1 MELNNESKTLF
12 IPLLGKAIMSKDNLF
27 LHDPKAEEI
36 ISKIDYDFNLL
47 KQSKWLS
54 MYMSVRALIIDELC
68 NKYIKE
74 HPNAT
79 IIHLGC
85 GLDSRCLRVNQ
96 NFDTWYDIDYEN
108 VINIRKKFYEEDSK
122 HKMIGSSVLDYKWL
136 EKIKTNDNIMVV
148 AEGLTMYLSEEEIKE
163 LVAQINNK
171 LGMVDTL
178 STEMGTKQDKL
189 TFDAK
194 PTVNSSNPVTSGGV
208 YTALEGKQP
217 VGDYALSSEIPNVP
231 DWAKA
236 ETKPVYT
243 AKEVGAAEIEHTHDN
258 YALKTDI
265 LSLDTTLSVE
275 GKAADAK
282 AVGDTLNNKLDNNFG
297 TENVG
302 KLLYVSTDGT
312 IKSLSLGEGLEIVD
326 GVLKLTGSVTPDTE
340 TKITVSTD
348 DSGNLT
354 ILADGTEVE
363 PTIDENGDLTYS
375 GLGIVLDTN
384 GNMTLKEE
392 TFH

>member
-12 IPLLGKAIMSKDNLF
+12 IPLLGKAIMSKNNLF

-36 ISKIDYDFNLL
+36 ISKIDYDFNSL

-68 NKYIKE
+68 NKYIEE

-108 VINIRKKFYEEDSK
+108 VIDIRKKFYEEDSK

-171 LGMVDTL
+171 LGDVHL
-178 STEMGTKQDKL
+178 L
-189 TFDAK
+189 FDAYSK
-194 PTVNSSNPVTSGGV
+194 KGVKSSKIKNPVN
-208 YTALEGKQP
+208 QM
-217 VGDYALSSEIPNVP
+217 N
-231 DWAKA
+231 A
-236 ETKPVYT
+236 EVKY
-243 AKEVGAAEIEHTHDN
+243 GIDN
-258 YALKTDI
+258 PEDFLQ
-265 LSLDTTLSVE
+265 
-275 GKAADAK
+275 
-282 AVGDTLNNKLDNNFG
+282 LNNNLEYVATHLIRKEDDNLHGLTKLIFNNLYC
-297 TENVG
+297 G
-302 KLLYVSTDGT
+302 KLSQSIYK
-312 IKSLSLGEGLEIVD
+312 IYEFN
-326 GVLKLTGSVTPDTE
+326 LKR
-340 TKITVSTD
+340 
-348 DSGNLT
+348 
-354 ILADGTEVE
+354 
-363 PTIDENGDLTYS
+363 
-375 GLGIVLDTN
+375 
-384 GNMTLKEE
+384 
-392 TFH
+392 